1 MEKFIAFAAEQWVL
15 MSLFSGLIV
24 LYFWNEKRRSGKVL
38 SIHEVTRMINSD
50 DGILVDLR
58 DAADYKAGHINN
70 AVNIPFAKLND
81 RVNEL
86 EQYRSKTVVLVDKLG
101 QHTGHAG
108 RELIKQG
115 FQVARLDGGIT
126 EWQAQKLPVV
136 KS

>member
-1 MEKFIAFAAEQWVL
+1 MEKFIAFAVEQWML
-15 MSLFSGLIV
+15 MSLFLGLIV
-24 LYFWNEKRRSGKVL
+24 VYFWNEKRRSGKVL

-58 DAADYKAGHINN
+58 EAADYKAGHINN

-81 RVNEL
+81 RVGEL

-115 FQVARLDGGIT
+115 FAVARLEGGIT